1 MSIFGSVPIINLQGG
16 LLTMI
21 RQAYTFVFI
30 TLLAG
35 HATAQNPPPAGPFEA
50 LFSVDYHGPLVGSPD
65 SLGRPVTEGDLLG
78 GGIPQLGGVDLSIR
92 HSGGDLGLS
101 QYSAC
106 AGLPGGSA
114 CGVDVDAISLGRD
127 VKLRGSTQEYIVYF
141 TVDEYARGADWLNF
155 SSNVRTESPAGES
168 SANIYST
175 FILPDLP
182 VFPQGGGLFP
192 RQHGLAFD
200 GNGRSSA
207 TLATGLAPGI
217 GLTEP
222 NLPGTGLP
230 MNSQDLGSN
239 MDALSIG
246 PVSNLQ
252 VDTVY
257 FSLDGG
263 MIDPTHGYANSNSAS
278 FEQTRPGTVL
288 QSTGSVVTTY
298 ASAIQLGL
306 GPLDDLDALILWEN
320 GIPGFQ
326 PNDAAYSWLDAA
338 NPTDMLL
345 FSLRRGSPLLGQ
357 PDSLMGLP
365 IEEGDLLGPPGPNGG
380 TPMILIS
387 GEAMGLK
394 TKRSSNGADGD
405 DLSGA
410 TVREKGEKIID
421 CNNNGIADH
430 IDIFLDPMADSNPED
445 GTLDECQQPDGPTC
459 FCSQGSP
466 CSNNYSTGGCENST
480 GVGGRL
486 RGRGSSSIY
495 MDDLEFVVGQ
505 LPSQTFGVLFYGLA
519 KRTVPVVMGAGLR
532 CTGSI
537 QFRFGPPIFLNSNGI
552 GVIGPG
558 LGAYTSTNMPAVG
571 QFTLGSTMHFQF
583 YYRDLQATCGGPG
596 NVTNMVSVRFT
607 Q

>member
-1 MSIFGSVPIINLQGG
+1 
-16 LLTMI
+16 MI
-21 RQAYTFVFI
+21 RQAHIFAFI
-30 TLLAG
+30 ILLAG

-106 AGLPGGSA
+106 AGHLGGSA
-114 CGVDVDAISLGRD
+114 CGIDVDAISLGRD
-127 VKLRGSTQEYIVYF
+127 VRLRGSTQEYSVYF
-141 TVDEYARGADWLNF
+141 TVDEYARGADWLNL

-168 SANIYST
+168 SADIYST
-175 FILPDLP
+175 ITLPALP

-200 GNGRSSA
+200 GNGRTSG
-207 TLATGLAPGI
+207 TLATGLAPGT

-230 MNSQDLGSN
+230 MNPQDLGSN

-278 FEQTRPGTVL
+278 FQQTLPGAVL
-288 QSTGSVVTTY
+288 QSTSSVVSTY
-298 ASAIQLGL
+298 ASATQLGL

-326 PNDAAYSWLDAA
+326 PNDAPYSWLDGA

-365 IEEGDLLGPPGPNGG
+365 MEEGDLLGPPGPYGVM
-380 TPMILIS
+380 PMILIS
-387 GEAMGLK
+387 GEAMGLR
-394 TKRSSNGADGD
+394 TQRSGNSPEGD

-410 TVREKGEKIID
+410 TAREKDEDIID
-421 CNNNGIADH
+421 CNNNTRADH
-430 IDIFLDPMADSNPED
+430 LDIAKGVSDDFNLNGVP
-445 GTLDECQQPDGPTC
+445 DECEPVDGDGC
-459 FCSQGSP
+459 LCNQGSP
-466 CSNNYSTGGCENST
+466 CANNSSSGGCLNST
-480 GVGGRL
+480 DLGGML
-486 RGRGSSSIY
+486 MGRGSSSLY
-495 MDDLEFVVGQ
+495 MDDLEFIVFQ
-505 LPSQTFGVLFYGLA
+505 LPPQTFGVLFYGLTE
-519 KRTVPVVMGAGLR
+519 RTVPVVMGAGLR

-537 QFRFGPPIFLNSNGI
+537 QFRFGPPMHLNSIGA

-558 LGAYTSTNMPAVG
+558 LGAYASTHMASVG
-571 QFTLGSTMHFQF
+571 QFALGSTMHFQF
-583 YYRDLQATCGGPG
+583 YYRDLQATCGGPS
-596 NVTNMVSVRFT
+596 NVTNMVSVKFT

>member
-1 MSIFGSVPIINLQGG
+1 
-16 LLTMI
+16 MI
-21 RQAYTFVFI
+21 RQAHIFAFI
-30 TLLAG
+30 ILLVG
-35 HATAQNPPPAGPFEA
+35 HATAQNPPPVGPFEA

-92 HSGGDLGLS
+92 HSGGDLGLN

-114 CGVDVDAISLGRD
+114 CGIDVDAISLGRD
-127 VKLRGSTQEYIVYF
+127 VKLRGSTQEYSVYF
-141 TVDEYARGADWLNF
+141 TVDEYARGADWLNL
-155 SSNVRTESPAGES
+155 SSTVRTESLAGES

-175 FILPDLP
+175 ITLPALP

-192 RQHGLAFD
+192 RQHVQAFD
-200 GNGRSSA
+200 GNGRTSG
-207 TLATGLAPGI
+207 TLSTGLAPGI

-230 MNSQDLGSN
+230 QHSQDLGSN

-278 FEQTRPGTVL
+278 FQQARPGAVL
-288 QSTGSVVTTY
+288 QSTGSVVTIY

-326 PNDAAYSWLDAA
+326 PNDAAYSWLNAA

-345 FSLRRGSPLLGQ
+345 FSLRRGSPLLGEL
-357 PDSLMGLP
+357 DSLMGLP
-365 IEEGDLLGPPGPNGG
+365 MEEGDLLGPPGPNGG
-380 TPMILIS
+380 MPMILIS

-394 TKRSSNGADGD
+394 TKRSGNNPEGD
-405 DLSGA
+405 DMSGA

-421 CNNNGIADH
+421 CNNNGVADH
-430 IDIFLDPMADSNPED
+430 LDIANMDSDDLNED
-445 GTLDECQQPDGPTC
+445 GVPDECEPVDGPTC

-466 CSNNYSTGGCENST
+466 CGNKSVAGGCQNST
-480 GVGGRL
+480 GEGGRL
-486 RGRGSSSIY
+486 QGRGSSSVY
-495 MDDLEFVVGQ
+495 MDDLEFVVAQ
-505 LPSQTFGVLFYGLA
+505 LPSQTFGVLFYGLTE
-519 KRTVPVVMGAGLR
+519 RTVPVVMGAGLR
-532 CTGSI
+532 CTGSL
-537 QFRFGPPIFLNSNGI
+537 QFRFGPPINLNSNGAS
-552 GVIGPG
+552 VIGPG
-558 LGAYTSTNMPAVG
+558 LGAYTSTNMAAVG
-571 QFTLGSTMHFQF
+571 QFALGSTMHFQF
-583 YYRDLQATCGGPG
+583 YYRDLQAPCGGSS
-596 NVTNMVSVRFT
+596 NVTNMVSVKFT